1 MAHLVLIFI
10 LYVASIQKLF
20 QNCLRICVEDSH
32 FHDGINDIEIHP
44 GITISG
50 VYKTSKEI
58 KMKTACKF
66 YVLHETWMSAD
77 FNCYQVI
84 FLNNLKL
91 HEIYN
96 INWSLQ

>member
-58 KMKTACKF
+58 KMKTMQ
-66 YVLHETWMSAD
+66 VLRFT
-77 FNCYQVI
+77 
-84 FLNNLKL
+84 
-91 HEIYN
+91 
-96 INWSLQ
+96 

>member
-20 QNCLRICVEDSH
+20 QNCLRICVQDSH
-32 FHDGINDIEIHP
+32 FHDGVNDIEIHP

-66 YVLHETWMSAD
+66 YVLHETW
-77 FNCYQVI
+77 I
-84 FLNNLKL
+84 FSRFQ
-91 HEIYN
+91 IYN
-96 INWSLQ
+96 IN

>member
-58 KMKTACKF
+58 KMKTMQ
-66 YVLHETWMSAD
+66 VLRFTW
-77 FNCYQVI
+77 
-84 FLNNLKL
+84 NLDVSRFQ
-91 HEIYN
+91 IYN

>member
-20 QNCLRICVEDSH
+20 QNCLRICVKDSH
-32 FHDGINDIEIHP
+32 FHDGVNDIEIHP

-58 KMKTACKF
+58 KMKTACMQ
-66 YVLHETWMSAD
+66 VLHFT
-77 FNCYQVI
+77 
-84 FLNNLKL
+84 
-91 HEIYN
+91 
-96 INWSLQ
+96 